1 MCNTQETTTFNQEKC
16 CSSGERYGHLSYDPK
31 VQWCTNTTQQHHPL
45 HRCHH
50 GDFAKS
56 SSSSWRGKEKQLARQ
71 WVDGK
76 DWVMRSAYWRQ
87 DPVGG
92 FINLLPWPREH
103 HRAALLEIASPL
115 GPHFWC
121 TWECYILLGLAFPCI
136 SRSFMS
142 KEDRSKSTKRR
153 FRAQLTQFDS
163 RTSRVLLISDPI
175 HLLGHFFYFSAVVFP
190 FLWSERIEAIT

>member
-1 MCNTQETTTFNQEKC
+1 MDVSDMTRKFSDALTPP
-16 CSSGERYGHLSYDPK
+16 S
-31 VQWCTNTTQQHHPL
+31 NTTHYT
-45 HRCHH
+45 RCHH

-92 FINLLPWPREH
+92 SINLLPWPRQH

-115 GPHFWC
+115 GPHFRC
-121 TWECYILLGLAFPCI
+121 TWECTILLGLASDRF
-136 SRSFMS
+136 SRIFTS
-142 KEDRSKSTKRR
+142 KEVCSKSTKRR
-153 FRAQLTQFDS
+153 FRARLTQFDS
-163 RTSRVLLISDPI
+163 RPNRVLLISDPI
-175 HLLGHFFYFSAVVFP
+175 HLLGHFFYFWEVVFP
-190 FLWSERIEAIT
+190 FLWSERIVAIT